1 MKNMNPNMLKQG
13 YILVPKKLLQEQLM
27 LSGKASNDFEAF
39 LMVLAHV
46 NYSDTE
52 CITQGHHLICHR
64 GESVRTYKQWA
75 HLLGWSESSTKRFFY
90 RALREGN
97 IESVENPAGITQIR
111 VVDYELWTG
120 HERTYQPG
128 HSATDK
134 SFRTFWEKYHEETR
148 VEKVN
153 IGRARREWKK
163 LSEHERNIAIE
174 NINEYYE
181 HLRDIRYCK
190 QAAMYLSDKAFLNEY
205 DC

>member
-1 MKNMNPNMLKQG
+1 M
-13 YILVPKKLLQEQLM
+13 
-27 LSGKASNDFEAF
+27 
-39 LMVLAHV
+39 
-46 NYSDTE
+46 
-52 CITQGHHLICHR
+52 
-64 GESVRTYKQWA
+64 
-75 HLLGWSESSTKRFFY
+75 
-90 RALREGN
+90 
-97 IESVENPAGITQIR
+97 
-111 VVDYELWTG
+111 DYELWTG
-120 HERTYQPG
+120 HERAYQPG